1 MAKLHWGVLQKNN
14 NMRRRKFFTMKALSF
29 KFRKGIASALA
40 FIMALTLIP
49 VSMLAKTEKV
59 MAAVTAY
66 IAEETSIVYGTKGGT
81 PDFEFTGGYSTQG
94 TPLNEAD
101 SVAANGAVK
110 WTNAKWHS
118 SGYGIYVGNDA
129 SLEVG
134 VTGSAKI
141 TFVTSQYNSSGK
153 TISVTSSDSTGTID
167 ESGISECKVDADGDK
182 LSVTYTAGNEANAT
196 LTFSFTGTVYV
207 PKLIIEPIKEEVY
220 LAKGTTTKVI
230 FTGAIDAGNAGN
242 YADDLNDLK
251 GTYAAQVYLGDADLK
266 HADETVV
273 LSSAKYHG
281 TGYGL
286 HVPSN
291 ATLDIN
297 VAGSATITMM
307 GSTYSNEG
315 NITAVSTDNSG
326 SFDNASVSTKP
337 ETDKGN
343 IAIKYTGDSNAKLT
357 LTFGANTYVG
367 NIIVTVDEA
376 KAPVV
381 LDTSKI
387 DVWDFGAEA
396 LDAEKY
402 NNNLTVDVI
411 NGFYPGVAG
420 GTAGATIASFTAKD
434 AAGKDAVKFNDG
446 GYTTTHRLRTTNTAL
461 TRKDEKS
468 LKDEDGVVYSG
479 YIYSNKTGDKGV
491 NFAIYLYEGDILT
504 AYLGSN
510 SNPALYKLM
519 GPDGKEYATFDYTK
533 KAQVEKAT
541 FYAASEGWYTLWCT
555 NEKLVCAR
563 ILREHVP
570 TVTVSG
576 SIAVPGTIP
585 NDYKL
590 VFVNNTTKKVTEAT
604 VTGGNYTVDLNGKY
618 DYTVALENAN
628 GFVVNAECN
637 ALTLGAEA
645 KTHNVTVQAVNLVT
659 LTGSVTGLEDKL
671 ANMKL
676 TFASENVY
684 VPEFNINT
692 ADGTFTLKLEKD
704 VTYAVTADGVNDYA
718 LNTTSISASADGTK
732 NIEFTKKP
740 LYPVAVKVVG
750 VSDTTGAKV
759 TFKNI
764 NEEGYEYTFGIE
776 ENVSLRDGQY
786 KVVIGG
792 IAASPVVQG
801 PTGDAVVN
809 GKATEVTIPVE
820 EISSWDFAKL
830 AAKTESNEVTTI
842 GDQTYYVGLKLS
854 GAVKEH
860 NNVYLYASGKG
871 ADSTITVPNVKK
883 GSIVTIKYCY
893 AASFKAGDKV
903 IDEKSGSTAQIDSV
917 AVTAAEDGDFVIT
930 TTEGTNASETYFCAI
945 EVKETGDYRSTLH
958 VGADKEFNTIN
969 DALAAA
975 RKMTRTADQ
984 TVTIKVDPGDYE
996 EMLVIDTPNV
1006 RLVNAS
1012 ATPSIALK
1020 DKGVGI
1026 DDNAV
1031 RVTWYYGHGYTYYSM
1046 GSDCKY
1052 DAELLAANK
1061 ANGYA
1066 SFVNPGSG
1074 TTSGSYWNA
1083 SVVVS
1088 ADNFVADGIIFE
1100 NSFNQ
1105 YVSAKS
1111 VEDVIEAQAGS
1122 AKEGSVKRAEM
1133 KTVGDTK
1140 VQEKEYVERAAA
1152 LAIYNNVKEVYFNNC
1167 KFVGRQD
1174 TLYGGTG
1181 VTAAFNKCDI
1191 LGGTDYIFGG
1201 MTAVFKECN
1210 LVFNTN
1216 DQTTKGEKD
1225 DVGYITAPQQSSGRG
1240 YLMYECRVTSTT
1252 PGVDTASL
1260 HTSKPG
1266 YLGRPWQANTCE
1278 AVFYKTTVDAA
1289 DSYWNSETY
1298 PYGESLIR
1306 GEAWLTTLGGQS
1318 ALCGE
1323 YGTIE
1328 KSGVDNSAK
1337 RASWAKVFATPQLAD
1352 GSPIS
1357 IETFLGSWNPFGL
1370 VIEDDEEIIVVPNEE
1385 GVIPVEGV
1393 KPDKDTVFVDENG
1406 IVVTDGTIVI
1416 EAAEIA
1422 PADKTVMETEVAA
1435 KIDTAKFD
1443 ISGVSYID
1451 INALMGGVKVN
1462 VRTGKL
1468 TITVEIPSSITYD
1481 PAKNNIKVL
1490 HKTAAGIVE
1499 HAVTKGT
1506 GRQISFEV
1514 NSLSPFAIV
1523 VYSEKTVTPPPVVEE
1538 DNSGDDGDDDKQETA
1553 TTAPTVPVTPVVPT
1567 EAATEAGTEEN
1578 VGSAETGDRAPIAL
1592 FMLLAV
1598 LSAGALAVTSKKRV

>member
-1 MAKLHWGVLQKNN
+1 NEANATLTFSFTGTVYVPKL
-14 NMRRRKFFTMKALSF
+14 
-29 KFRKGIASALA
+29 I
-40 FIMALTLIP
+40 IEP
-49 VSMLAKTEKV
+49 VTEPV
-59 MAAVTAY
+59 EPVY
-66 IAEETSIVYGTKGGT
+66 ITENTSIVYGAKGGT
-81 PDFEFTGGYSTQG
+81 PNVTFTGGYSTQG
-94 TPLNEAD
+94 TALNAAD

-110 WTNAKWHS
+110 WTSAKYH
-118 SGYGIYVGNDA
+118 GTDYGIYVGNGA

-141 TFVTSQYNSSGK
+141 TFVTSEWNTAGK
-153 TISVTSSDSTGTID
+153 TISVTSSDATGTID
-167 ESGISECKVDADGDK
+167 ESGISECKVAADGEK
-182 LSVTYTAGNEANAT
+182 LTVTYTAGNEANAT

-207 PKLIIEPIKEEVY
+207 PALIIEPIKEEVY

-230 FTGAIDAGNAGN
+230 FTGTIDAGNAGN
-242 YADDLNDLK
+242 YTDDLNDLK
-251 GTYAAQVYLGDADLK
+251 GTYAAEVDYLGAADLK
-266 HADETVV
+266 HADEAVV
-273 LSSAKYHG
+273 LSRAKYHG

-286 HVPSN
+286 YVP
-291 ATLDIN
+291 AGETFDIN
-297 VAGSATITMM
+297 VAGSATITMV
-307 GSTYSNEG
+307 GSTWSDAG
-315 NITAVSTDNSG
+315 NITASSSDAAG

-343 IAIKYTGDSNAKLT
+343 ITIKYTGDSNAKLT

-376 KAPVV
+376 KAPAV

-420 GTAGATIASFTAKD
+420 GTAGKNIASFTAKD
-434 AAGKDAVKFNDG
+434 GAGEDAVKFNDG
-446 GYTTTHRLRTTNTAL
+446 GYTAAHRLRTTNTSL
-461 TRKDEKS
+461 TRYDNKS
-468 LKDEDGVVYSG
+468 LTDAASNVYSG
-479 YIYSNKTGDKGV
+479 YIYSNKGSSADV
-491 NFAIYLYEGDILT
+491 NIMVYLYEGDILT
-504 AYLGSN
+504 AYLAAN
-510 SNPALYKLM
+510 SGDALYKLV
-519 GPDGKEYATFDYTK
+519 GPDGKDYATFEYK
-533 KAQVEKAT
+533 YESGKAQKAT
-541 FYAASEGWYTLWCT
+541 FYADSEGWYKLYCS

-576 SIAVPGTIP
+576 SISVPGTIP

-604 VTGGNYTVDLNGKY
+604 VTGSNYTVDLCGKY

-637 ALTLGAEA
+637 SLTLGTEA
-645 KTHNVTVQAVNLVT
+645 KAHNVTVQAVNLVT

-684 VPEFNINT
+684 VPELNVNT

-732 NIEFTKKP
+732 NIEFTKKSV
-740 LYPVAVKVVG
+740 YPVAVHVVG
-750 VSDTTGAKV
+750 VSDTTGATV

-764 NEEGYEYTFGIE
+764 NEEGYNYTFGIE

-786 KVVIGG
+786 KVVIEG
-792 IAASPVVQG
+792 IATAPVVQG
-801 PTGDAVVN
+801 ATSDAIVN
-809 GKATEVTIPVE
+809 GAATEVTIPLE

-842 GDQTYYVGLKLS
+842 GGQTYYVGLKLS
-854 GAVKEH
+854 GEVKEH
-860 NNVYLYASGKG
+860 NNVYLYANGKN

-893 AASFKAGDKV
+893 CASFKAGDKV
-903 IDEKSGSTAQIDSV
+903 IDEKSGSTGQIDSV

-930 TTEGTNASETYFCAI
+930 TTAGTNASETYFCAI

-975 RKMTRTADQ
+975 RKMTRTSDQ
-984 TVTIKVDPGDYE
+984 AVTIKVDPGDYE
-996 EMLVIDTPNV
+996 EMLVIDIPNV

-1052 DAELLAANK
+1052 SMDILAANK

-1083 SVVVS
+1083 SVVVT

-1111 VEDVIEAQAGS
+1111 VEDVIEAQSS

-1216 DQTTKGEKD
+1216 DQTPKGEKD

-1240 YLMYECRVTSTT
+1240 YLMYECHVTSTT

-1266 YLGRPWQANTCE
+1266 YFGRPWQANTGE
-1278 AVFYKTTVDAA
+1278 AVFYNTTVDAA
-1289 DSYWNSETY
+1289 DSFWNSGDY
-1298 PYGESLIR
+1298 SFGESLIR
-1306 GEAWLTTLGGQS
+1306 PVAWDKTLS
-1318 ALCGE
+1318 DISPLCGE

-1337 RASWAKVFATPQLAD
+1337 RASWAQVFATPQLTD

-1370 VIEDDEEIIVVPNEE
+1370 VIEDDEEITVVPNED
-1385 GVIPVEGV
+1385 GAIPVEDV
-1393 KPDKDTVFVDENG
+1393 EVSEDTVFVDENG

-1416 EAAEIA
+1416 EADEIA

-1435 KIDTAKFD
+1435 KIDTTKFD

-1468 TITVEIPSSITYD
+1468 TITVEIPSSINYD
-1481 PAKNNIKVL
+1481 PAKDSVKVL
-1490 HKTAAGIVE
+1490 HKTSAGIVE

-1506 GRQISFEV
+1506 GKQISFEV
-1514 NSLSPFAIV
+1514 SSLSPFAIV
-1523 VYSEKTVTPPPVVEE
+1523 VYSEKTVTPPTD
-1538 DNSGDDGDDDKQETA
+1538 DNSDDDDDKQETA
-1553 TTAPTVPVTPVVPT
+1553 TTAPTVPVTPVAPVVPT
-1567 EAATEAGTEEN
+1567 ESATEAGTEEN

>member
-1 MAKLHWGVLQKNN
+1 
-14 NMRRRKFFTMKALSF
+14 MKALSF

-81 PDFEFTGGYSTQG
+81 PDVEFTGGYSNQG

-118 SGYGIYVGNDA
+118 SGYGISVGNGA

-153 TISVTSSDSTGTID
+153 TISVTSSDATGTID
-167 ESGISECKVDADGDK
+167 ESGISECKVAADGDK

-251 GTYAAQVYLGDADLK
+251 GTYAAQVDYLGDADLK

-343 IAIKYTGDSNAKLT
+343 ITIKYTGDSNAKLT

-420 GTAGATIASFTAKD
+420 GTAGKNIASFTAKD

-446 GYTTTHRLRTTNTAL
+446 GYTAAHRLRTTNEAL
-461 TRKDEKS
+461 TRYDAKS
-468 LKDEDGVVYSG
+468 LTDAASNVYSG

-504 AYLGSN
+504 AYLASN
-510 SNPALYKLM
+510 SGDALYKLD
-519 GPDGKEYATFDYTK
+519 GPDGKDYATFNYK
-533 KAQVEKAT
+533 YESGKAQKAT
-541 FYAASEGWYTLWCT
+541 FYAASEGWYKLYCS

-576 SIAVPGTIP
+576 SISVPGTIP

-604 VTGGNYTVDLNGKY
+604 VTDGNYTVDLCGKY

-637 ALTLGAEA
+637 AVTLGTEA
-645 KTHNVTVQAVNLVT
+645 KAHNVTVKAVNLVT

-684 VPEFNINT
+684 VPELNVNM

-718 LNTTSISASADGTK
+718 LNTTSISASADGAK

-740 LYPVAVKVVG
+740 VYPVAVHVVG
-750 VSDTTGAKV
+750 VSDTTGATV

-764 NEEGYEYTFGIE
+764 NEEGYNYTFGIE

-786 KVVIGG
+786 KVVIAG
-792 IAASPVVQG
+792 IATAPVVQG
-801 PTGDAVVN
+801 ATSDAIVN
-809 GKATEVTIPVE
+809 GAATEVTIPLE
-820 EISSWDFAKL
+820 EISSWDFAVLNNTNKV
-830 AAKTESNEVTTI
+830 ETI
-842 GDQTYYVGLKLS
+842 NGQGYYAGLK
-854 GAVKEH
+854 VT
-860 NNVYLYASGKG
+860 NVGINKTYLLANGKN

-893 AASFKAGDKV
+893 CASFKAGDKV
-903 IDEKSGSTAQIDSV
+903 IDEKSGSTGQIDSV

-930 TTEGTNASETYFCAI
+930 TTAGTNASETYFCAI

-975 RKMTRTADQ
+975 RKMTRTSEQA
-984 TVTIKVDPGDYE
+984 VTIKVDPGDYE
-996 EMLVIDTPNV
+996 EMLVIDIPNV

-1052 DAELLAANK
+1052 NMDILAANK

-1074 TTSGSYWNA
+1074 TTNGSYWNA
-1083 SVVVS
+1083 SVVVT

-1105 YVSAKS
+1105 YVSAAS
-1111 VEDVIEAQAGS
+1111 VDDVIEAQSS

-1216 DQTTKGEKD
+1216 DQTSKGEKD